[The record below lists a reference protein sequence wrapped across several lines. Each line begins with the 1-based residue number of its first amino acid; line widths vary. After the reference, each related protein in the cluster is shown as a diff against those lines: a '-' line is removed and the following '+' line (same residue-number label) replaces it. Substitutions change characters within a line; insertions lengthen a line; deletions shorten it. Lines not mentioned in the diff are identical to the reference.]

1 MFLVCLFRGV
11 VVSSIVWLVLF
22 VTNRVVVLCWFL
34 CVLEWILEL
43 TRRSFR
49 LGLLLKAEM
58 ICMFLRVGSFCW
70 MSVNVFLIWLC
81 RCRFW
86 VEKVFINGITFLFS
100 PAVFG
105 VFCVVLFFVFFSIDL
120 V

>member
-22 VTNRVVVLCWFL
+22 VTNRVVVLCSV
-34 CVLEWILEL
+34 CVLEWVLEL

-49 LGLLLKAEM
+49 LGLVLKAEM

-70 MSVNVFLIWLC
+70 MSVNVFLILLC
-81 RCRFW
+81 RCRF
-86 VEKVFINGITFLFS
+86 
-100 PAVFG
+100 
-105 VFCVVLFFVFFSIDL
+105 
-120 V
+120 